1 MESRISMPNFVNH
14 PATERATMLLLG
26 DSGAGKTGSLASL
39 ANAGYKLRI
48 LDFDNGLD
56 ILRAYVDEDK
66 LENISYQTCRDT
78 LETVNAFQTG
88 LGLMS
93 HWKTSEEDLGKVTD
107 WGPDTFLIV
116 DSLSL
121 MSEAALRRVLKR
133 EGKKPTDNPSQP
145 QWGDAMRDIEN
156 ILLHLTGN
164 TLKCNIIC
172 TAHITYIEEGGV
184 VNRPY
189 PSVIGNKLPPK
200 ISRYFNTVCRID
212 VKPGKG
218 GERVIRTVADHKM
231 ALKNTSPTT
240 IPEEMPLDLAQL
252 FKLLTKQ

>member
-1 MESRISMPNFVNH
+1 MAKFTEH
-14 PATERATMLLLG
+14 PVTDRSVMLLLG
-26 DSGAGKTGSLASL
+26 DSGAGKTGALASL

-56 ILRAYVDEDK
+56 ILHDFVDADK
-66 LENISYQTCRDT
+66 LDSISYATCRDT
-78 LETVNAFQTG
+78 LDKVDAFETGVRLLRKWDIDG
-88 LGLMS
+88 
-93 HWKTSEEDLGKVTD
+93 EDLGNPKD
-107 WGPDTFLIV
+107 WENDTVLVI

-121 MSEAALRRVLKR
+121 MSEAALRRVLVR
-133 EGKKPTDNPSQP
+133 EGKKATDNPSQP

-164 TLKCNIIC
+164 ALKCNILM

-212 VKPGKG
+212 VKPGKA
-218 GERVIRTVADHKM
+218 GERVLRTVADHKM
-231 ALKNTSPTT
+231 ALKNTAPSI
-240 IPEEMPLDLAQL
+240 IPAEMPLDLANL
-252 FKLLTKQ
+252 FSMMRGK